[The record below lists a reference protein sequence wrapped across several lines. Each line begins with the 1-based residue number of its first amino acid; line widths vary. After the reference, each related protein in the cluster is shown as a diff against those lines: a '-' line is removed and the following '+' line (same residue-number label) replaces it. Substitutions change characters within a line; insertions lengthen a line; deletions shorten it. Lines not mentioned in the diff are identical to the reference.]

1 MLTVKEFFN
10 LYNNVFDENDSIKA
24 VGREHTKRLIET
36 CEQFSSNTD
45 FGSKAT
51 GFMNVA
57 NIKMLR
63 NKLQE
68 S

>member
-1 MLTVKEFFN
+1 MLTVKEFFD
-10 LYNNVFDENDSIKA
+10 LYNNVFDENDLIKA
-24 VGREHTKRLIET
+24 VGREHTKCLIEA

-45 FGSKAT
+45 FGSKDT
-51 GFMNVA
+51 GFMNVT

-68 S
+68 N